1 MRFISKSHH
10 TWASHLLS
18 LCPSQDHE
26 CFPSYSR
33 KIVLPGPMQFS
44 LCSLFGSPGTGHYT
58 SLHFQCFHSHTLY
71 FSLYLEFRFLI
82 CLLQL
87 ILQLSA
93 KHGFLRDTLPT
104 YHDLKYVPLLYPL
117 VALQFSIVAPIS
129 IKPNYSFMQL
139 YLMKGSMTVTKNR
152 LWNQIKLKSWLI
164 TF

>member
-1 MRFISKSHH
+1 M
-10 TWASHLLS
+10 S
-18 LCPSQDHE
+18 LTSAI
-26 CFPSYSR
+26 
-33 KIVLPGPMQFS
+33 IVPKPGPWVFPIILQKDGPS
-44 LCSLFGSPGTGHYT
+44 WTHAIQSVQPIWQPWDWPLHI

-104 YHDLKYVPLLYPL
+104 YRDLKYVPLLYPL